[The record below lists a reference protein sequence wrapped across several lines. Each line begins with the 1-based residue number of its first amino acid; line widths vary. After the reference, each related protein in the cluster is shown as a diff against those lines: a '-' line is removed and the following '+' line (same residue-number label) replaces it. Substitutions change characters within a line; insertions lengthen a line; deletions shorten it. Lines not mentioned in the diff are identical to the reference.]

1 MLIDLETALA
11 WLKMQPGD
19 DDELIQELSFQ
30 ATAIVIDYIKRP
42 DHGWTVQNVPFH
54 VKAAILHV
62 LKRLY
67 DDRDAEME
75 GGPFPAH
82 IKSLLDRD
90 RDPALA

>member
-1 MLIDLETALA
+1 MLIDLPTALQ
-11 WLKMQPGD
+11 WLNRNLGED
-19 DDELIQELSFQ
+19 DALIQELADQ
-30 ATAIVIDYIKRP
+30 ATGIVIDYIKRP
-42 DHGWTVQNVPFH
+42 DHGWTTKTVPFH
-54 VKAAILHV
+54 VRAAILHV

-67 DDRDAEME
+67 DDRDAEMD

>member
-1 MLIDLETALA
+1 MLIDLDTAKV
-11 WLKMQPGD
+11 WLRVD
-19 DDELIQELSFQ
+19 HDDEDLLIQELADQ
-30 ATAIVIDYIKRP
+30 AEALVIDYLKRP
-42 DHGWTVQNVPFH
+42 AHGWTRNTLPFH
-54 VKAAILHV
+54 IRAAMFHV

-67 DDRDAEME
+67 DDRDAELE